1 MIVISASDFRS
12 KTGYYLSKALTQEV
26 VVRSR
31 DAGSFKLVP
40 VEENDGLIS
49 QKDYDEYFTPEMIE
63 EISQSEQQIRTGKSH
78 AMRHEES
85 LSDFLN
91 RVKDGI

>member
-40 VEENDGLIS
+40 VKEKDKPKEDLMTKEELLDKIERAHQQVKNGKCTVIKTS
-49 QKDYDEYFTPEMIE
+49 QELE
-63 EISQSEQQIRTGKSH
+63 
-78 AMRHEES
+78 
-85 LSDFLN
+85 DFFNLFKTILCMN
-91 RVKDGI
+91 